1 MNARFR
7 ELRSL
12 ILLLFLSLLV
22 SVPPGCALEN
32 GLARTPPMG
41 WNSWN
46 RFACNINEDLVKSTA
61 DALVSSGMKDV
72 GYEYVVI
79 DDCWQVSRDA
89 AGNKSFPL
97 GHQVPCRLRPFQ
109 GLEIRNLFRRRHHD

>member
-1 MNARFR
+1 MSARLR

-22 SVPPGCALEN
+22 SVSPGRALEN

-46 RFACNINEDLVKSTA
+46 RFACNINEHNFLRQA
-61 DALVSSGMKDV
+61 FISSL
-72 GYEYVVI
+72 
-79 DDCWQVSRDA
+79 RLL
-89 AGNKSFPL
+89 SF
-97 GHQVPCRLRPFQ
+97 FQ
-109 GLEIRNLFRRRHHD
+109 KARRRISFGAR